1 MFIENKMDLNG
12 SFRNNYKKLSKENYS
27 YLNAN
32 SLDLS
37 IFASFGSKI
46 NYEEDDDDDV
56 LNLDKNSIN
65 LDDFRQIL
73 VIHFLAKFTSKK

>member
-1 MFIENKMDLNG
+1 MDLNS

-32 SLDLS
+32 NLDLS

-46 NYEEDDDDDV
+46 NYEEEDDDDDV

-73 VIHFLAKFTSKK
+73 ILHFLAKFTNKK